1 MDGMSTVK
9 TPETHEEL
17 VVELGDVAELTLG
30 QGQAQNE
37 NKRNPYN

>member
-1 MDGMSTVK
+1 MDETRNE
-9 TPETHEEL
+9 TPEAVGVV
-17 VVELGDVAELTLG
+17 VVELGDAAELTLG